1 MTSWPIMA
9 HSDPLLARAQIV
21 LIENRLLQQERR
33 RMRAEREYARK
44 MLQMNLF
51 EAASLRVETVSFRQE
66 LSYRRLSRPR
76 HVGGRCR
83 LDS

>member
-1 MTSWPIMA
+1 MA
-9 HSDPLLARAQIV
+9 YSDPLLARAQV
-21 LIENRLLQQERR
+21 LIIENRLLQQERR
-33 RMRAEREYARK
+33 QMRAEREYART

-51 EAASLRVETVSFRQE
+51 EAASLRVDSVSFRQE

-76 HVGGRCR
+76 HVSGRCR

>member
-1 MTSWPIMA
+1 MA

-51 EAASLRVETVSFRQE
+51 EAASLRVESVSFRQE

-76 HVGGRCR
+76 RVGGRCR

>member
-1 MTSWPIMA
+1 MA
-9 HSDPLLARAQIV
+9 YSDPLLARAQV
-21 LIENRLLQQERR
+21 LIIENRLLQQERR
-33 RMRAEREYARK
+33 QMRAEREYART

-51 EAASLRVETVSFRQE
+51 EAASLRVESVSFRQE

-76 HVGGRCR
+76 HVSGRCR

>member
-1 MTSWPIMA
+1 MA

-33 RMRAEREYARK
+33 QMRAEREYART

-51 EAASLRVETVSFRQE
+51 EAASLRVESVSFRHE